1 MRVDEAM
8 NDRLALR
15 SARTLVALI
24 SLIAG
29 SVAASAAANA
39 ADSPASTL
47 EEVLVTGEQP
57 GPGLW
62 KVSYGDHTLWILGTH
77 APLPERLIWRSQE
90 VEWVMTE
97 AEQVLGSYSVS
108 FTLQGADAFEPTG
121 TKLRRV
127 LPRKTYSQWLVLKKK
142 YLGRND
148 EVETAL
154 PVSAAVLLR
163 SAAFARS
170 GLTNTQQVWREIY
183 TLAERYQIPVSTAHQ
198 VDKIISSDRRRDDA
212 KAQRKGVEYLID
224 TVENLESDLRAAR
237 IRANAWATGDIDALR
252 KQAEADKVSAY
263 LYAASWPY
271 LDDAELQALLTE
283 ADRRWVAAAESALTT
298 HRTTFAALPIFL
310 LLRSD
315 GLLSALRAKGFIV
328 EEPVS

>member
-1 MRVDEAM
+1 M
-8 NDRLALR
+8 NDPFSTRRARFACAL
-15 SARTLVALI
+15 VF
-24 SLIAG
+24 LIAG
-29 SVAASAAANA
+29 WTHVSAAANA
-39 ADSPASTL
+39 GDAAGSAV
-47 EEVLVTGEQP
+47 EEVLVTGEHP

-62 KVSYGDHTLWILGTH
+62 KVSHGDHTLWILGTH

-108 FTLQGADAFEPTG
+108 FTLQGADALEPTG

-127 LPRKTYSQWLVLKKK
+127 LPRKTYSQWLILKKK

-148 EVETAL
+148 DVENAL

-170 GLTNTQQVWREIY
+170 GLTNTQQVWREIN
-183 TLAERYQIPVSTAHQ
+183 TLAERYQVPVTTTHQ
-198 VDKIISSDRRRDDA
+198 VDKVVSSDRRRDEA
-212 KAQRKGVEYLID
+212 RAQRKGVEYLVETI
-224 TVENLESDLRAAR
+224 ENLEADLRAAR
-237 IRANAWATGDIDALR
+237 VRANAWATGDIDALR
-252 KQAEADKVSAY
+252 KQAEADRVSAY
-263 LYAASWPY
+263 LYAASWPW
-271 LDDAELQALLTE
+271 LEDAELEALLRE
-283 ADRRWVAAAESALTT
+283 ADNRWAAAAENALTM

-315 GLLSALRAKGFIV
+315 GALSALRAKGFIV

>member
-1 MRVDEAM
+1 MRTCDLM
-8 NDRLALR
+8 NDRRSPHGQGLALLALMFLTAVAPHV
-15 SARTLVALI
+15 SAATN
-24 SLIAG
+24 
-29 SVAASAAANA
+29 AASQ
-39 ADSPASTL
+39 SVV

-62 KVSYGDHTLWILGTH
+62 KVSRGDHALWILGTH
-77 APLPERLIWRSQE
+77 APLPGGLIWRSQE

-97 AEQVLGSYSVS
+97 AQQVLGPYSVS
-108 FTLQGADAFEPTG
+108 FTLQGAGAFEPTG

-148 EVETAL
+148 EVESAL

-163 SAAFARS
+163 SAAFARN
-170 GLTNTQQVWREIY
+170 GLTNTQQVWRQIE
-183 TLAERYQIPVSTAHQ
+183 TLAERYQIPVTTAHQ
-198 VDKIISSDRRRDDA
+198 VDKPISSERRRDDA
-212 KAQRKGVEYLID
+212 RAQRKGVEYLID
-224 TVENLESDLRAAR
+224 TIENLESDLRAAR
-237 IRANAWATGDIDALR
+237 ARANAWATGDIEALR
-252 KQAEADKVSAY
+252 TQAEADKVSAY

-271 LDDAELQALLTE
+271 LEDEELQALLQET
-283 ADRRWVAAAESALTT
+283 DRRWVAAAESALTS
-298 HRTTFAALPIFL
+298 HRTTFAVLPIFL

-315 GLLSALRAKGFIV
+315 GLLSTLRAKGFIV